1 MRTIGILLFIL
12 LLNGTKSSGQTVVDI
27 DGNVYNTVTIG
38 NQIWM
43 KENLK
48 VTHDRYGNFIPNV
61 RNDSVWSILTT
72 GARSYYN
79 NDSSMYSG
87 VYGALY
93 NWYAVNNIC
102 PINWHVPEDNDWII
116 LIGYLGGTNVAGGA
130 MKSIYGWNFP
140 NTGATDSSGFSGL
153 PGGDRYDSGPYNYR
167 GFFGHWWSSTS
178 NAGVLRFATL
188 LSYDNAQAV
197 KYYFNVNNGF
207 AIRCVCDLSPTQIQ
221 ENGTDLGF
229 QIYPNPATDR
239 LVVKFNGKRE
249 VEVVIYSIPGELMI
263 KKIIC
268 ETNPEIDIRDLP
280 GGMYFVELHDSNR
293 IVQKVFLKE

>member
-1 MRTIGILLFIL
+1 MKYINLVFLSLIFIGIQ
-12 LLNGTKSSGQTVVDI
+12 SHGQTVTDI
-27 DGNVYNTVTIG
+27 DGNVYPTVTIG
-38 NQIWM
+38 TQIWM
-43 KENLK
+43 KENLR

-61 RNDSVWSILTT
+61 RNDSVWSILST

-79 NDSSMYSG
+79 NDSSSYSG

-93 NWYAVNNIC
+93 NWYAVDNIC
-102 PINWHVPEDNDWII
+102 PINWHVPVDNDWII

-130 MKSIYGWNFP
+130 MKSIFGWNFP

-167 GFFGHWWSSTS
+167 GFFGHWWSSTA

-197 KYYFNVNNGF
+197 KYYFNVNAGF
-207 AIRCVCDLSPTQIQ
+207 AIRCVCDLPPTQIH
-221 ENGTDLGF
+221 EKGIDLDF

-239 LVVKFNGKRE
+239 LVVKFKGKQE
-249 VEVVIYSIPGELMI
+249 IEVVIYSILGEQMM
-263 KKIIC
+263 KKIVW
-268 ETNPEIDIRDLP
+268 EMNHEIDIRTLP
-280 GGMYFVELHDSNR
+280 VGMYFIQLHDSDR
-293 IVQKVFLKE
+293 KVQKVFLKE